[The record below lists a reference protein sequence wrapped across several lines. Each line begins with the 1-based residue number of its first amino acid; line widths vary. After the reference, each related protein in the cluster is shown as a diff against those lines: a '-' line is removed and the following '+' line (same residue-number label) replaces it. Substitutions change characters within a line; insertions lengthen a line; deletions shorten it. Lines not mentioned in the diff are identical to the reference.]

1 MRNINLEHYLLTIE
15 KSVRTNWEHPALS
28 DYQEDTRYTYG
39 EMAMEVERVK
49 EWMSRMGIRKGDKI
63 AICAKSCAHWGIS
76 FLSIVTSGCVA
87 VSILPDFT
95 EENINYLVRHSE
107 AKLLFVGE
115 SVNRKT
121 AGTDFGGTIVV
132 NLEKWEVVRGTDEQ
146 ISQSQSQDI
155 DWHTG
160 LEMDD
165 IALINYTSGTTD
177 KPKGVML
184 SSKALSS
191 NVTYG
196 LRGQPNGPG
205 DQVLGMLPLAH
216 IFGIMFDFLY
226 QMAGGAHVVY
236 LKKAPSPTLIM
247 KAFREVRPF
256 MILTVPLLIE
266 KIINSRVLPIFNK
279 AAIKSLW
286 LIPSF
291 RSIIRRKIS
300 GKLMEAFGGKL
311 RVVIIGGAPLN
322 KEVEN
327 CLSKLRF
334 PFTCGYGM
342 TECAPLICYA
352 SPETLNAG
360 SVGRAVDGIEIKI
373 NSDEPERKPGEILV
387 RGDNVFVGYFAN
399 EDATNKAFDKNG
411 WFHTGD
417 MGIMDRQGNLTLK
430 GRCKNMILGPSG
442 QNIYP
447 EEIEAKL
454 LTMPRVQETIV
465 IARDKKIIALVYP
478 DSKGI
483 SKDELRLVMGEN
495 LAALNE
501 SLPKYSQVAKIEL
514 VEKEFEKTPK
524 NSIKRF
530 LYK

>member
-1 MRNINLEHYLLTIE
+1 M
-15 KSVRTNWEHPALS
+15 S
-28 DYQEDTRYTYG
+28 DYQENTRYTYG
-39 EMAMEVERVK
+39 ELAIEVERIK
-49 EWMSRMGIRKGDKI
+49 EWMSRMGINRGDKV
-63 AICAKSCAHWGIS
+63 AICGKSCANWGIS
-76 FLSIVTSGCVA
+76 YLSIVTSGCVV

-95 EENINYLVRHSE
+95 EDNINYLVRHSE
-107 AKLLFVGE
+107 AKFLFVGE

-121 AGTDFGGTIVV
+121 AGTDFGSTIVV
-132 NLEKWEVVRGTDEQ
+132 NMERWEVVRGTDVTPTP
-146 ISQSQSQDI
+146 SQEWQGGKDI
-155 DWHTG
+155 DWHSG
-160 LEMDD
+160 LGLDD

-177 KPKGVML
+177 KPKGVMIT
-184 SSKALSS
+184 SRALSS
-191 NVTYG
+191 NVIYG
-196 LRGQPNGPG
+196 LKGQPNGPG

-226 QMAGGAHVVY
+226 QIAGGTHVVY
-236 LKKAPSPTLIM
+236 LKKAPTPTLIM
-247 KAFREVRPF
+247 KAFHEVRPY

-266 KIINSRVLPIFNK
+266 KIINSRVLPVMNK
-279 AAIKSLW
+279 PSMKMLW
-286 LIPSF
+286 LMPSF
-291 RSIIRRKIS
+291 RCIIRRKVL
-300 GKLMEAFGGKL
+300 GKLMAAFGGRL
-311 RVVIIGGAPLN
+311 RVMIIGGAPLN
-322 KEVEN
+322 TEVEG
-327 CLSKLRF
+327 CLKKLHF
-334 PFTCGYGM
+334 SFTCGYGM

-352 SPETLNAG
+352 SPETLKAG

-373 NSDEPERKPGEILV
+373 NSEDPERKPGEILV

-399 EDATNKAFDKNG
+399 DDATSKAFGKNG

-417 MGIMDRQGNLTLK
+417 MGVMDRYGNLTLK
-430 GRCKNMILGPSG
+430 GRCKNMILGSSG

-478 DSKGI
+478 DNKGI
-483 SKDELRLVMGEN
+483 SRDELRMVMGEN

-514 VEKEFEKTPK
+514 MEKEFEKTPK